1 MAEFLNTSKAYAEI
15 EGIVNKTESEL
26 VLISPFIKVPEPLL
40 ERLKYVDEKGVKI
53 VVVCRE
59 KALKDEVRSAL
70 KQLKHLEL
78 RFDENLHAKCFYNEE
93 SMVIGSLNLY
103 EYSQQHNREMG
114 ILLSLKDD
122 HNVFNEARNEA
133 EFIVNN
139 AKKAES
145 VANSLVQ
152 EEPKGGFCIRCGEP
166 IPYNLSRPY
175 CRRCGSQ
182 WKAKGGNP
190 DYRERDGKCHTCGK
204 RASTSKA
211 MPQCNSC

>member
-15 EGIVNKTESEL
+15 EGIVNKTESKL

-40 ERLKYVDEKGVKI
+40 ERLKYMDKKGVKI
-53 VVVCRE
+53 VVVCR
-59 KALKDEVRSAL
+59 KKNLKDEVRSDL
-70 KQLKHLEL
+70 KQLQNLEL

-93 SMVIGSLNLY
+93 SMVITSLNLS
-103 EYSQQHNREMG
+103 ESQLKNREMG
-114 ILLSLKDD
+114 VLLSLKDGSI
-122 HNVFNEARNEA
+122 FNEACAEA

-139 AKKAES
+139 AKKDS
-145 VANSLVQ
+145 LLVQ
-152 EEPKGGFCIRCGEP
+152 DEPKGHCIRCGKP

-190 DYRERDGKCHTCGK
+190 DYRERNGKCHACRKSWPATKGNPLCD
-204 RASTSKA
+204 
-211 MPQCNSC
+211 SCR